1 MASTMARSSVV
12 LVVMVMLV
20 VVGSESL
27 VSAATRP
34 LAAPAPAPA
43 QTGGAGSL
51 LASIAAPMVLSVLSL
66 LFLKHL

>member
-1 MASTMARSSVV
+1 MASTMMRSSVV
-12 LVVMVMLV
+12 FAVMVMLV
-20 VVGSESL
+20 IVGSESL

-51 LASIAAPMVLSVLSL
+51 LASIAGPMVFSVLSL
-66 LFLKHL
+66 LLLKHM